1 MSLRGKDYESLCADT
16 SVVSQ
21 VTRHIIR
28 SSTKTNSCRLGG
40 QDKETSRKTVRHCE
54 MVERCRRCAEGHGTS
69 SVQRSTF
76 ILEINSIGHQNI
88 TAFLMDQ
95 NQQFQD
101 TVYGLNYAK
110 ESLDPARSELSGKS
124 RCKRCSSMQ
133 APKPRPPY
141 VPGCSDDWHI
151 PPTTERHQ
159 GLSLSCSYR
168 VSYIR

>member
-1 MSLRGKDYESLCADT
+1 VSFCGKDYESLYADA
-16 SVVSQ
+16 SAVSQ
-21 VTRHIIR
+21 VTRHILR
-28 SSTKTNSCRLGG
+28 SSPQKNSCRLGG
-40 QDKETSRKTVRHCE
+40 QDEETGRKTVRHCE
-54 MVERCRRCAEGHGTS
+54 MVERRRCCAEGDGTS
-69 SVQRSTF
+69 SVQRSAL

-110 ESLDPARSELSGKS
+110 ESLDPARSELSGKP
-124 RCKRCSSMQ
+124 RCQRCSSMQ

-141 VPGCSDDWHI
+141 VPGCSDDWYI

-159 GLSLSCSYR
+159 GLS
-168 VSYIR
+168 VSRSHRAPYIR